1 MSRDSHDQPS
11 KYLPLNVRNHIRLFL
26 CEASVWFCRS
36 WRFPGRR
43 HRNAPQ
49 SGKQP
54 FLPVF
59 LTSAGRPR
67 PCAAGEVPR
76 PGTAG
81 LEREGAIHRRSLI
94 MIKSERAVRQGM
106 SFDIGN
112 ADTLNSRRKAS
123 LYQIV
128 SAPETRGNRAPLPLS
143 CGCIPR
149 WRFHPAQSLLRRD
162 HFGSRRPY
170 RCSGFEFA

>member
-1 MSRDSHDQPS
+1 MAVSRSTAPKRAPIRQAAFPAGF
-11 KYLPLNVRNHIRLFL
+11 LNKR
-26 CEASVWFCRS
+26 
-36 WRFPGRR
+36 
-43 HRNAPQ
+43 
-49 SGKQP
+49 
-54 FLPVF
+54 
-59 LTSAGRPR
+59 AGRPR

-81 LEREGAIHRRSLI
+81 LEREGTIHRRSLI

-128 SAPETRGNRAPLPLS
+128 SAPETRGNRAPPPLS

-149 WRFHPAQSLLRRD
+149 WRFRRAQSLLRRD
-162 HFGSRRPY
+162 HFGNRRAVSMQ
-170 RCSGFEFA
+170 RL